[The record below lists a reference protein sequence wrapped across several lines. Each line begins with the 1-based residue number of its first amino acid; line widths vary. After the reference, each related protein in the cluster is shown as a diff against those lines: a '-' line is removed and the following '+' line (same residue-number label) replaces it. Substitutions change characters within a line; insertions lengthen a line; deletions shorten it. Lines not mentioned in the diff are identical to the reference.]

1 MFVPKRIIHTVDKKH
16 VKLVLPFLG
25 HLSFEIRSCL
35 QKCFKNYIPHCTLK
49 VVYQSKKRI
58 SNLFYCKNVAN
69 TKLGW
74 HLFYQLMCRCC
85 NATYYGQ
92 TQRQFLVRA
101 SEHLRITSLT
111 INFGKTLKESAIL
124 IMLLDGHKASFDSFF
139 LYLKKK
145 TMHSNYNREN
155 LC

>member
-1 MFVPKRIIHTVDKKH
+1 
-16 VKLVLPFLG
+16 
-25 HLSFEIRSCL
+25 
-35 QKCFKNYIPHCTLK
+35 
-49 VVYQSKKRI
+49 
-58 SNLFYCKNVAN
+58 
-69 TKLGW
+69 
-74 HLFYQLMCRCC
+74 MCRCC

-111 INFGKTLKESAIL
+111 ITFGKTLKESAIL